1 MSKHVLLF
9 FYFLGMGNDCEWGT
23 RTEFMMLISS
33 AGGILE
39 PSFLLLFVNRVRGE
53 DKQIPV
59 HLKNLPSLLK
69 VSLMVIQTLSVY
81 VQ

>member
-1 MSKHVLLF
+1 
-9 FYFLGMGNDCEWGT
+9 
-23 RTEFMMLISS
+23 MMLISP